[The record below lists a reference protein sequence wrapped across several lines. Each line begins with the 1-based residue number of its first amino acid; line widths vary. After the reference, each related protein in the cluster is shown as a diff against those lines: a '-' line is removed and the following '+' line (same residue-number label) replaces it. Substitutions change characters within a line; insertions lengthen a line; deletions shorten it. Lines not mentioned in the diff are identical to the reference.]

1 VELADRIL
9 HLYTGISTS
18 TLPSPLD
25 LPLFCGEVATDCLL
39 RHRVWVA
46 GLAEG
51 QLGGQLSVH
60 TLRVLGETS
69 AGGICSV
76 FTLCLLS
83 ICEGIK

>member
-25 LPLFCGEVATDCLL
+25 LEVATDCLL